1 MGITAGPSYTTD
13 EGFVI
18 SPLYLS
24 VNSMR
29 FTVTADGDLH
39 CVYTVRGYKSRA
51 DKKAG
56 RNAINPP
63 QNLSLMDTFVNSSVL
78 ANQNMYTVTYLAIK
92 KTWGLAGF
100 QVDDVIEPGQP
111 GYVERE
117 AADAAATLAATE
129 RAAAD
134 AAATLAATERAAALA
149 AEALA
154 ATERAEADA
163 AAALALANPTN
174 SADQE
179 AAVAA
184 DAEADA
190 AEAVA
195 VAADAAADAAEAVAV
210 VIDAAADA
218 AEAAAVSADAVA
230 DAAEE

>member
-56 RNAINPP
+56 RNAINLP

-78 ANQNMYTVTYLAIK
+78 ATQNMYTVTYLAIK
-92 KTWGLAGF
+92 RTWGLAGF

-111 GYVERE
+111 GYVDTSAADRA
-117 AADAAATLAATE
+117 AADAAEALALAN

-134 AAATLAATERAAALA
+134 AAA
-149 AEALA
+149 ALA
-154 ATERAEADA
+154 ATERAEAEA
-163 AAALALANPTN
+163 AAALAAANPSN

-179 AAVAA
+179 AAVVA

-190 AEAVA
+190 AEAAAVTADSVA
-195 VAADAAADAAEAVAV
+195 DV
-210 VIDAAADA
+210 
-218 AEAAAVSADAVA
+218 AEAAAVAADAVA
-230 DAAEE
+230 DASEAAASEE

>member
-56 RNAINPP
+56 RNAINLP

-78 ANQNMYTVTYLAIK
+78 ASQNMYTVTYLAIK
-92 KTWGLAGF
+92 RTWGLAGF

-111 GYVERE
+111 GYVDTS
-117 AADAAATLAATE
+117 AAD

-134 AAATLAATERAAALA
+134 AAA
-149 AEALA
+149 ALA
-154 ATERAEADA
+154 ATERAEAEA
-163 AAALALANPTN
+163 AAALAATERAEAEAAAALAAANPSN
-174 SADQE
+174 AADQQ
-179 AAVAA
+179 AAVVA
-184 DAEADA
+184 DAE
-190 AEAVA
+190 
-195 VAADAAADAAEAVAV
+195 
-210 VIDAAADA
+210 ADA
-218 AEAAAVSADAVA
+218 AEAAAVSADAEADVAEAAAVAADAVA
-230 DAAEE
+230 DASEAAASGE

>member
-56 RNAINPP
+56 RNAINLP

-78 ANQNMYTVTYLAIK
+78 ATQNMYTVTYLAIK
-92 KTWGLAGF
+92 RTWGLAGF

-111 GYVERE
+111 GYVDTSAADRA
-117 AADAAATLAATE
+117 AADAAEALALAN

-134 AAATLAATERAAALA
+134 AAA
-149 AEALA
+149 ALA
-154 ATERAEADA
+154 ATERAEAEA
-163 AAALALANPTN
+163 AAALAAANPSN

-179 AAVAA
+179 AAVVA

-190 AEAVA
+190 AEAAA
-195 VAADAAADAAEAVAV
+195 VA
-210 VIDAAADA
+210 
-218 AEAAAVSADAVA
+218 ADAVA
-230 DAAEE
+230 DASEAAASEE

>member
-56 RNAINPP
+56 RNAINLP

-78 ANQNMYTVTYLAIK
+78 ASQNMYTVTYLAIK
-92 KTWGLAGF
+92 RTWGLAGF

-111 GYVERE
+111 GYVDTS
-117 AADAAATLAATE
+117 AAD

-134 AAATLAATERAAALA
+134 AAA
-149 AEALA
+149 ALA
-154 ATERAEADA
+154 ATERAEAEA
-163 AAALALANPTN
+163 AAALAATERAEAEAAAALAAANPSN
-174 SADQE
+174 AADQQ
-179 AAVAA
+179 AAVVA
-184 DAEADA
+184 DAE
-190 AEAVA
+190 
-195 VAADAAADAAEAVAV
+195 
-210 VIDAAADA
+210 ADA
-218 AEAAAVSADAVA
+218 AEAAAVSADAEADVAEAAAVAADAVA
-230 DAAEE
+230 DASEAAASEE